1 MQAGFVRGAKLV
13 EGTTPP
19 AQVVGMASSTRTV
32 STADWAELLPDVQLE
47 VRQGGTRPALYTLS
61 EIDFLIGSATGCD
74 LRISADTPAVL
85 CLLARHP
92 AGVSLRK
99 LAPTQAILVN
109 GQGVSQRELVDGD
122 RVQIGL
128 LAIHVR
134 IAPVRAAAPS
144 TPTAL
149 QEGAGRK
156 IAPTHPEGE
165 GSGDLAKT
173 QRAFQERVQQFREQL
188 VLFQHEKNA
197 LERQRQDLLKQTQ
210 PANSPAWDSQRAEL
224 VSELQRRETLL
235 EERAAEIEH
244 QKQELA
250 KVRQEMADVRR
261 QLYEHYQERRDRL
274 ASLQEDLEK
283 TKSELDARN
292 NKLRLE
298 EQDAGDRRQ
307 RDRQRQEELDQ
318 RSAEVTQEWLRIEQ
332 ERRQLEDRRQ
342 AFQDHWTK
350 KNADLEPRERTLA
363 EKTREFDVKIKQ
375 YEADV
380 LRLNRLQGGLELRE
394 IELRTGTDEL
404 TRQREQLQRD
414 TRELQEQLGHLDEWR
429 TKLADEGE
437 RLSLQRQ
444 EQDTLAR
451 QLADRT
457 ASLEGQQATLAML
470 RGRLERMREEMRSR
484 EQQVDEQR
492 DRQESRDAQL
502 TLKQQEI
509 DKLQREMQ
517 ADQEQYA
524 HDREQW
530 VQRSAVMDAA
540 VRQLKGAQEN
550 LAVEDE
556 RVRRE
561 AREID
566 ELRRQITDA
575 DGVLQGRLA
584 QLAEAQERMDLE
596 RQSLQQ
602 RSVNIVQREQ
612 ACATLQEQLHR
623 RSEEIAARHKEITDR
638 LLEYQT
644 KFAELDARER
654 QLAER
659 DQEFNQ
665 QIETWQR
672 ELEKKADAVQEQHA
686 VAAGVDEEH
695 QKQIGHLA
703 FQRETHAQERAQFQR
718 EQQAALDKLAQART
732 ELETLRSEA
741 TTFIQQLP
749 DAELRAGT
757 AVERL
762 SHARAQLASH
772 LGEIHHYVRQCQDE
786 LEQLRGRLQADLDK
800 LQEQEQ
806 TLRRNQDEHRLAVVA
821 FRQQLIDWQG
831 QIAELKRL
839 LSRDETRLERRQA
852 QVDERAKEME
862 AESQRLA
869 QQAVELQEQER
880 DVADRRQEM
889 DRHLVDMREWY
900 RRKLRE
906 LAGIPLVP
914 DSAKSDAEP
923 TILAVRANAE
933 GSATT
938 DDGEP
943 GIVPTMRS
951 ILSIT
956 GAVDQGDQKLGEVL
970 RAAQLV
976 DADTLT
982 ALLAEARR
990 QRRSLRQVL
999 LASGVITLYQL
1010 ALIEAGNVDGLML
1023 GPVRIIDRLRTT
1035 AHETVYRV
1043 FDPRRGTE
1051 AVLRHLAEADMTDA
1065 AKPDEFRQ
1073 RFAQAMLNDP
1083 HLANTLEVLELSG
1096 RPAAVQEW
1104 LSGLPASDWPPL
1116 AAAPGVCYRL
1126 LTQAA
1131 KGLARAHQAGVVH
1144 GHLSDSLLL
1153 LTGDGVL
1160 KICGLG
1166 EPPWLIGL
1174 QHDEEPTSRDDL
1186 CALGKIVSSWCT
1198 PPGVRKGPKTKPL
1211 PDALVSAL
1219 YRLAADGDAAY
1230 RDVGELLDDLQ
1241 KSAGAIPPNA
1251 EAWDR
1256 LVKYVREHGSA
1267 EALLRQSA

>member
-1 MQAGFVRGAKLV
+1 MGLMQAGFVRGARLV

-19 AQVVGMASSTRTV
+19 AQVVGMASSTRTI
-32 STADWAELLPDVQLE
+32 STAEWAELLPDVQLE
-47 VRQGGTRPALYTLS
+47 VRQGGTRPVLWPLR

-74 LRISADTPAVL
+74 LRISADMPAVL
-85 CLLARHP
+85 CLMARHR

-99 LAPTQAILVN
+99 LAQTQSILVN
-109 GQGVSQRELVDGD
+109 GQSLSQRELVDGD

-128 LAIHVR
+128 LNIHVR
-134 IAPVRAAAPS
+134 IAPVGAASPR
-144 TPTAL
+144 TAEL
-149 QEGAGRK
+149 E
-156 IAPTHPEGE
+156 
-165 GSGDLAKT
+165 T
-173 QRAFQERVQQFREQL
+173 QQALQERVQQFREQL

-197 LERQRQDLLKQTQ
+197 FERQRQDFLRGSP
-210 PANSPAWDSQRAEL
+210 PASSTAEL
-224 VSELQRRETLL
+224 DT
-235 EERAAEIEH
+235 
-244 QKQELA
+244 
-250 KVRQEMADVRR
+250 
-261 QLYEHYQERRDRL
+261 
-274 ASLQEDLEK
+274 
-283 TKSELDARN
+283 
-292 NKLRLE
+292 
-298 EQDAGDRRQ
+298 
-307 RDRQRQEELDQ
+307 
-318 RSAEVTQEWLRIEQ
+318 
-332 ERRQLEDRRQ
+332 
-342 AFQDHWTK
+342 
-350 KNADLEPRERTLA
+350 
-363 EKTREFDVKIKQ
+363 KIKQ

-380 LRLNRLQGGLELRE
+380 LRLNRLQGGLEVRE
-394 IELRTGTDEL
+394 IELRTASDEL
-404 TRQREQLQRD
+404 KRQREQLQRD
-414 TRELQEQLGHLDEWR
+414 TGELQEQLGHLDEWR
-429 TKLADEGE
+429 VKLAEEAE

-444 EQDTLAR
+444 SQETLAR
-451 QLADRT
+451 QLAERA
-457 ASLEGQQATLAML
+457 ASLEGQQATLATL
-470 RGRLERMREEMRSR
+470 RRRLERMREEMRGR
-484 EQQVDEQR
+484 EQQLDEQR
-492 DRQESRDAQL
+492 DRQESREAQL
-502 TLKQQEI
+502 TLKQQQI
-509 DKLQREMQ
+509 DKLQRDMQ
-517 ADQEQYA
+517 ADQEQYS

-550 LAVEDE
+550 LAIEDE
-556 RVRRE
+556 RLRRE
-561 AREID
+561 AREVD
-566 ELRRQITDA
+566 ELRRQVTDA
-575 DGVLQGRLA
+575 DGVLHGRLA

-602 RSVNIVQREQ
+602 RSVNLVQREQ
-612 ACATLQEQLHR
+612 ACAALQEQLHR
-623 RSEEIAARHKEITDR
+623 RSEEIAGRHKEITDR

-644 KFAELDARER
+644 KFADLDARER

-659 DQEFNQ
+659 DQEFKQ

-672 ELEKKADAVQEQHA
+672 ELEKKADAVQRQHA
-686 VAAGVDEEH
+686 EVAGFTEDH
-695 QKQIGHLA
+695 QEQMGHLA
-703 FQRETHAQERAQFQR
+703 LQRQTHAQERAQFQR

-732 ELETLRSEA
+732 ELEMLRRET

-749 DAELRAGT
+749 DAELRAET

-762 SHARAQLASH
+762 SHARAQLAGH
-772 LGEIHHYVRQCQDE
+772 LGEIHQYVRQCQDE

-852 QVDERAKEME
+852 QADDRVKEME

-914 DSAKSDAEP
+914 LVPKLQLGNEGNADAEP
-923 TILAVRANAE
+923 TILPVRVNAE
-933 GSATT
+933 HPATT
-938 DDGEP
+938 ADGEP
-943 GIVPTMRS
+943 GIVPTVRS
-951 ILSIT
+951 ILSIS
-956 GAVDQGDQKLGEVL
+956 GAVDQGDQQLGQVL
-970 RAAQLV
+970 RGAQLI

-1023 GPVRIIDRLRTT
+1023 GPVRIIDRLRNT

-1051 AVLRHLAEADMTDA
+1051 AVLRHLAEVDCDA
-1065 AKPDEFRQ
+1065 AKSDEFRQ

-1104 LSGLPASDWPPL
+1104 LAGLPASDWPPL

-1144 GHLSDSLLL
+1144 GHLSDALLL

-1174 QHDEEPTSRDDL
+1174 HQDEEPTSRDDL
-1186 CALGKIVSSWCT
+1186 SALGKIVSSWCT

-1219 YRLAADGDAAY
+1219 YRLAADGDAGY
-1230 RDVGELLDDLQ
+1230 RDVRELLDDLQ
-1241 KSAGAIPPNA
+1241 KAAGAIPPNA

>member
-1 MQAGFVRGAKLV
+1 
-13 EGTTPP
+13 
-19 AQVVGMASSTRTV
+19 MASSTRTV
-32 STADWAELLPDVQLE
+32 SSAEWADRLPDVQLE
-47 VRQGGTRPALYTLS
+47 VRQGGARPALYALS

-92 AGVSLRK
+92 AGASLRK

-109 GQGVSQRELVDGD
+109 GQSVSQRELADGD

-134 IAPVRAAAPS
+134 IAPPLPLSEDQGTRA
-144 TPTAL
+144 
-149 QEGAGRK
+149 
-156 IAPTHPEGE
+156 
-165 GSGDLAKT
+165 LAKT

-197 LERQRQDLLKQTQ
+197 LERQRQDFLKQTQ
-210 PANSPAWDSQRAEL
+210 SANPTPVQD
-224 VSELQRRETLL
+224 
-235 EERAAEIEH
+235 
-244 QKQELA
+244 
-250 KVRQEMADVRR
+250 
-261 QLYEHYQERRDRL
+261 
-274 ASLQEDLEK
+274 DLEK
-283 TKSELDARN
+283 TKSELDA
-292 NKLRLE
+292 
-298 EQDAGDRRQ
+298 
-307 RDRQRQEELDQ
+307 
-318 RSAEVTQEWLRIEQ
+318 
-332 ERRQLEDRRQ
+332 
-342 AFQDHWTK
+342 
-350 KNADLEPRERTLA
+350 
-363 EKTREFDVKIKQ
+363 KIKQ

-394 IELRTGTDEL
+394 IEMRTASDEL
-404 TRQREQLQRD
+404 KRQRDQLQRD
-414 TRELQEQLGHLDEWR
+414 TGELQEQLGHLDEWR
-429 TKLADEGE
+429 VKLAEEAE

-444 EQDTLAR
+444 SQETLAR
-451 QLADRT
+451 QLAERA
-457 ASLEGQQATLAML
+457 ASLEGQQATLATL
-470 RGRLERMREEMRSR
+470 RRRLERMREEMRAR
-484 EQQVDEQR
+484 EQQLDEQR

-502 TLKQQEI
+502 ALKQQDI

-517 ADQEQYA
+517 ADQQQYA
-524 HDREQW
+524 HDREHW

-550 LAVEDE
+550 LAIENE
-556 RVRRE
+556 RVRCE
-561 AREID
+561 AREVD
-566 ELRRQITDA
+566 ELRRQVTDA

-584 QLAEAQERMDLE
+584 QLAQTQEHLDLE

-602 RSVNIVQREQ
+602 RSVNLVQREQ
-612 ACATLQEQLHR
+612 ACAALQEQLHR
-623 RSEEIAARHKEITDR
+623 RSEEIAGRHKEITDR

-644 KFAELDARER
+644 KLAELNARER
-654 QLAER
+654 QLQQR
-659 DQEFNQ
+659 DQEFKQ

-672 ELEKKADAVQEQHA
+672 ELEKKADAVQKQHA
-686 VAAGVDEEH
+686 EAAGFDETH
-695 QKQIGHLA
+695 QQQIGHLA
-703 FQRETHAQERAQFQR
+703 LERQTHAQERAQFQR
-718 EQQAALDKLAQART
+718 EHQAALDKLAQART
-732 ELETLRSEA
+732 ELETLRREA
-741 TTFIQQLP
+741 ATFIQQLP

-762 SHARAQLASH
+762 SHAREQLAGH
-772 LGEIHHYVRQCQDE
+772 LGEIHQYVGQCQDE
-786 LEQLRGRLQADLDK
+786 LEQLRGRLQADLDR
-800 LQEQEQ
+800 LQVQEQ
-806 TLRRNQDEHRLAVVA
+806 TLRRNQDEHRLAAVA

-839 LSRDETRLERRQA
+839 LSRDETRLERKQA
-852 QVDERAKEME
+852 QVNERVKEME

-906 LAGIPLVP
+906 LAGIPLVA
-914 DSAKSDAEP
+914 DTVQRDAEP
-923 TILAVRANAE
+923 TILPVRVNVESPAPA
-933 GSATT
+933 
-938 DDGEP
+938 DDET
-943 GIVPTMRS
+943 GIVPTTRS

-956 GAVDQGDQKLGEVL
+956 GAVDQGDQKLGQVL
-970 RAAQLV
+970 RTAQLI
-976 DADTLT
+976 DADTLI

-1023 GPVRIIDRLRTT
+1023 GPVRIIDRLRNT

-1051 AVLRHLAEADMTDA
+1051 AVLRHLAEADMNDA
-1065 AKPDEFRQ
+1065 AKPNEFRQ
-1073 RFAQAMLNDP
+1073 RFAKAMLNDP

-1104 LSGLPASDWPPL
+1104 LSGLPSSDWPPL

-1126 LTQAA
+1126 FTQAA

-1144 GHLSDSLLL
+1144 GHLSDALLL
-1153 LTGDGVL
+1153 LTGEGVL

-1230 RDVGELLDDLQ
+1230 RDVSELLEDLQ
-1241 KSAGAIPPNA
+1241 KAAGTIPPNA